1 MKKYKLE
8 LTRQA
13 ETVLRRVSEL
23 DRGLYERF
31 SNVLDAL
38 EVDPYQGKLLKG
50 RLKGFYSCR
59 VGSYRIVYQ
68 IFHQKLLVVV
78 IDIGHRRDI
87 YR

>member
-8 LTRQA
+8 FTQQA
-13 ETVLRRVSEL
+13 ETVLRRVAEL
-23 DRGLYERF
+23 DRKLYERF

-38 EVDPYQGKLLKG
+38 EADPQQGKPLKG
-50 RLKGFYSCR
+50 QLRGFYSCR

-68 IFHQKLLVVV
+68 IFRLKLLIVV